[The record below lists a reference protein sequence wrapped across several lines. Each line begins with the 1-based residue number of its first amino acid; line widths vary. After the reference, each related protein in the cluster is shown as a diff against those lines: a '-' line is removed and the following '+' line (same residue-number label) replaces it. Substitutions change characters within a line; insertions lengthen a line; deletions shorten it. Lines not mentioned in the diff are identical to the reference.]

1 MDYITWSADP
11 IILSIGAV
19 KFRWYGLFFSGGF
32 IVSYF
37 IMQWIYNS
45 EEKNIAD
52 VDRLLWYQIAGTLIG
67 ARLVHVIFYE
77 PAFYLA
83 QPIKILY
90 IWQGG
95 LASHGA
101 AIGIILS
108 IYLYQRKITMSSLW
122 VLDRVSI
129 PIAFSAFFIRI
140 GNFFNSEII
149 GIPSNV
155 PWAIIFTKVDLIPRH
170 PAQLYEAFSYISIFT
185 LLLYLYNK
193 TNIKHKQ
200 GALFG
205 TLLFCVFFSRF
216 LIEFIKVKQEN
227 YDVDLFFNTGQLL
240 SIPFMIIGL
249 LLLNF
254 SLKKNTNT

>member
-1 MDYITWSADP
+1 MDYITWSVDP

-32 IVSYF
+32 VVSYY
-37 IMQWIYNS
+37 IMQWIYS
-45 EEKNIAD
+45 AEHKNVAD
-52 VDRLLWYQIAGTLIG
+52 VDRLLWYQIVGTLIG

-83 QPIKILY
+83 HPIKILF

-108 IYLYQRKITMSSLW
+108 IYLYQQKTTMSSLW

-129 PIAFSAFFIRI
+129 PIAFAAFFIRI

-149 GIPSNV
+149 GTPSNV
-155 PWAIIFTKVDLIPRH
+155 PWAIVFSRVDMIPRH
-170 PAQLYEAFSYISIFT
+170 PAQLYEALSYISIFA
-185 LLLYLYNK
+185 LLLYLYKNF
-193 TNIKHKQ
+193 NIKNKP

-205 TLLFCVFFSRF
+205 ILLFCVFFSRF
-216 LIEFIKVKQEN
+216 IIEFVKIKQEN
-227 YDVDLFFNTGQLL
+227 YDVDFILNTGQLL

-249 LLLNF
+249 LLVNF
-254 SLKKNTNT
+254 SLKKNTNS